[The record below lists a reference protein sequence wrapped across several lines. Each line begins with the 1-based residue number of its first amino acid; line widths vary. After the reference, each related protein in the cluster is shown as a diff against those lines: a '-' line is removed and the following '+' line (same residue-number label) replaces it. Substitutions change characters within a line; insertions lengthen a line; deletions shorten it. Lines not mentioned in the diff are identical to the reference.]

1 MLHSI
6 QISNWKGHDEFSL
19 SFKEG
24 VNFLTGPNGI
34 GKTSILDA
42 ICFAFL
48 GNFKHIGVYHDI
60 DYKKFVRDSSKDS
73 KIVLSFSPPNDDR
86 YEVARQVGTA
96 NRATLKQG
104 SRTIATRWQEI
115 TKKMLEL
122 YQTEE
127 FFFSRFIFL
136 SEGDTYQYIHDS
148 PGKGLRGIIERL
160 LGIDRMEVLK
170 KVFTELNKKH
180 SDSSRNLR
188 NQIASLS
195 LSSEKDKAN
204 LQHLM
209 RNIESLEQERSIVSN
224 DLSKLNAQRNKLVS
238 QTDALRKATQDITN
252 IMGEWQQY
260 FKPLTEKQDLMQ
272 VVQNLS
278 VKIER
283 EYNSLSVEKDQLS
296 KDIGR
301 LSALI
306 DSQNKI
312 AAIVQPLSE
321 APSIES
327 VCPVCKRPL
336 TEHMIEEI
344 RTECSQTIS
353 SLSKQMNELQVQSD
367 KIESDTQTNRS
378 KANAIA
384 NIDSRIRYLTEYNL
398 ETVSVEA
405 INKKIRAFESEIAS
419 LDIELEQLKERE
431 SRAQLQLI
439 DARVEQQNI
448 QKKVDPD
455 MSGVLRDS
463 LLFTTKVEILS
474 QAFLESMDDTVAKQ
488 LITSLSP
495 MTKEL
500 SKMWGRFLGSPVNI
514 ELGDNLELRIHDE
527 RYDVPFEFP
536 QLSGG
541 EKTALLILTQILFCE
556 QFSGSDFMLI
566 DEPLEHLDSRNQWS
580 LINFLVQSCKRGFP
594 KQLVITTIEEPSL
607 REYLDDPDVQVTSL
621 G

>member
-6 QISNWKGHDEFSL
+6 QISNWKGHDEFGL

-48 GNFKHIGVYHDI
+48 GNFKHIGVYRDI
-60 DYKKFVRDSSKDS
+60 NYKKFVRDSSKDG
-73 KIVLSFSPPNDDR
+73 KIVLSFSPPNDGC

-104 SRTIATRWQEI
+104 SLTIATRWQEI
-115 TKKMLEL
+115 TNKMLEL

-136 SEGDTYQYIHDS
+136 SEGDTYQYINDS
-148 PGKGLRGIIERL
+148 PGKGLKRIIERL

-170 KVFTELNKKH
+170 EVFTELNKKH
-180 SDSSRNLR
+180 GDSSRNLR

-195 LSSEKDKAN
+195 LSSDKDKAR
-204 LQHLM
+204 LQDLI
-209 RNIESLEQERSIVSN
+209 RNIQSLERERSIVSD

-238 QTDALRKATQDITN
+238 QTDALRKAAQDITN

-260 FKPLTEKQDLMQ
+260 FKPLTEKQDLIQ
-272 VVQNLS
+272 VVKNLS
-278 VKIER
+278 GKIER
-283 EYNSLSVEKDQLS
+283 EYESLSVEKDQLS
-296 KDIGR
+296 KEIGG

-306 DSQNKI
+306 DSQKKI
-312 AAIVQPLSE
+312 ADIVQPLSE

-336 TEHMIEEI
+336 TEHMIDEI
-344 RTECSQTIS
+344 RTECSQTIA
-353 SLSKQMNELQVQSD
+353 SLSKQITELQGQSG
-367 KIESDTQTNRS
+367 KIESDIQTNRN

-384 NIDSRIRYLTEYNL
+384 NIGSKIRYLTEYSL

-405 INKKIRAFESEIAS
+405 INKKNRAFESEIAS
-419 LDIELEQLKERE
+419 LDVELEQLKERE
-431 SRAQLQLI
+431 SQAQLQLI
-439 DARVEQQNI
+439 DARFEQQNI
-448 QKKVDPD
+448 QKKADPD
-455 MSGVLRDS
+455 TIGTMRDS
-463 LLFTTKVEILS
+463 LLFSTKVEILS
-474 QAFLESMDDTVAKQ
+474 QAFLESMDDILAKQ

-495 MTKEL
+495 ITKEL
-500 SKMWGRFLGSPVNI
+500 SNMWGRFLSSPVNI
-514 ELGDNLELRIHDE
+514 ELGDNLELKIHNE
-527 RYDVPFEFP
+527 RYNVPFEFP

-541 EKTALLILTQILFCE
+541 EKTALLILTQVLLCE
-556 QFSGSDFMLI
+556 KFSGSDFMLI

-580 LINFLVQSCKRGFP
+580 LINFLIQSCKRGFP
-594 KQLVITTIEEPSL
+594 KQLVITTIEEPVL
-607 REYLDDPDVQVTSL
+607 REYIDAPDVQVTSL